1 MNWSII
7 FLSIGVVIL
16 AFGAF
21 DIKQR
26 IEKLESL
33 IIKISLELDR
43 NEVIVRRLE
52 QDIQGM
58 WWRNNK

>member
-16 AFGAF
+16 ACGAF
-21 DIKQR
+21 DLKQR